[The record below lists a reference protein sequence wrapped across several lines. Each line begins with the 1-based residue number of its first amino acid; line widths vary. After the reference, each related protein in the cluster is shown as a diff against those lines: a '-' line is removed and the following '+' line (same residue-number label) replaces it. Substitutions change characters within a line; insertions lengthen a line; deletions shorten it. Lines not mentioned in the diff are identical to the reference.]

1 MAELNLLARY
11 VSVALRFRV
20 TYSDAVPARF
30 IGFVLAVVKL

>member
-1 MAELNLLARY
+1 MAELNLLTRY

-30 IGFVLAVVKL
+30 ISLVSILVKL